1 MNNEALMVA
10 GVVVIMIVVV
20 IGERLRF
27 FNSRSSD
34 MGDLSQFPFLARIK
48 ARVKGASTVFLVSI
62 LALTG
67 FLIPTAW
74 LWMHNKPFS
83 GTPLELLIGICVFA
97 LWGSTG
103 IVVVARKELPQLI
116 TVRGTLAVIYG
127 VLIVVFC
134 WGAAFLTLIVLLQD
148 LLGT

>member
-1 MNNEALMVA
+1 VNNEALMVA